1 MRVSGLMRTA
11 ALLPCALSV
20 ALPAQA
26 QNQKQPAPTSAAA
39 QQITTEDLVKMRA
52 GTPDDEIV
60 VTGKALPEPEE
71 VKKQAKTITKM
82 DDFFTAPLAQLQE
95 KVCPG
100 VMGLPAD
107 IAGIIVDRIRWNA
120 ERVGLKPA
128 KEGKCQPN
136 ILIAFVLNGQ
146 MEVKALADTRPWV
159 FRDVPDPDVKEML
172 ADAGPVHAWSSTQ
185 TMTRDGMP
193 VAKSES
199 MFDPPVVQTTISDS
213 HIFFATRLDIA
224 QSVVVIDMKAINGMS
239 VVQLADYATMR
250 AFARTRPVG
259 ADSAASTILAL
270 FDKSAPAPRELT
282 SFDLGYLS
290 AIYKSQGNLPASAKI
305 GAIPKEI
312 KKQLAKASSED
323 DSAP

>member
-1 MRVSGLMRTA
+1 MRVCGLLWTA
-11 ALLPCALSV
+11 ALLSCALPFAWS
-20 ALPAQA
+20 AQA
-26 QNQKQPAPTSAAA
+26 QDQKQAAPAPA
-39 QQITTEDLVKMRA
+39 QITPDDLVKMRV
-52 GTPDDEIV
+52 GMPDDEIV

-71 VKKQAKTITKM
+71 VKKQARAITRM
-82 DDFFTAPLAQLQE
+82 DDFFAAPLAQLQE
-95 KVCPG
+95 RVCPG

-128 KEGKCQPN
+128 KEGQCRPN

-146 MEVKALADTRPWV
+146 MEAQALARSKPWV
-159 FRDVPDPDVKEML
+159 FRDVPDSDVKDML

-185 TMTRDGMP
+185 TRTRDGMP

-213 HIFFATRLDIA
+213 HIFLAARLDIA
-224 QSVVVIDMKAINGMS
+224 QSVVVIDIKAIDGMS

-250 AFARTRPVG
+250 AFARTRPVDG
-259 ADSAASTILAL
+259 DSSASTILAL

-282 SFDLGYLS
+282 PFDLGYLS

-305 GAIPKEI
+305 GAIPREI
-312 KKQLAKASSED
+312 KKRLAKASSGD
-323 DSAP
+323 VSAP

>member
-1 MRVSGLMRTA
+1 MRVSR
-11 ALLPCALSV
+11 LLPTIVLLPYALSS

-26 QNQKQPAPTSAAA
+26 QDQKQTASASA
-39 QQITTEDLVKMRA
+39 QITTDDLVKMRA

-71 VKKQAKTITKM
+71 VKKQAKSITKM

-146 MEVKALADTRPWV
+146 TEVKALANSRPWV

-185 TMTRDGMP
+185 TKTRDGMP

-213 HIFFATRLDIA
+213 RIFFATRLDIA
-224 QSVVVIDMKAINGMS
+224 QSVVVIDIKAINGMS

-259 ADSAASTILAL
+259 ADSSASTILAL

-282 SFDLGYLS
+282 TFDLGYLS
-290 AIYKSQGNLPASAKI
+290 AIYASQGNLPASAKI

-323 DSAP
+323 VSAP